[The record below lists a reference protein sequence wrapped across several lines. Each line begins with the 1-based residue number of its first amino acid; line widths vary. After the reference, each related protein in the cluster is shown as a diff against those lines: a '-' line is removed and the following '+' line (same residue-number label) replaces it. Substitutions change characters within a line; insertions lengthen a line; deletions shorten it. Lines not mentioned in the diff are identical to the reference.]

1 MNVEPREPSSLGTGL
16 LLKPFMVW
24 EGRRAGG
31 GTDSEAF
38 RTTVLA
44 EDTGFAVHA
53 GGMEKRPGAG
63 GRGLTPGAAPR

>member
-1 MNVEPREPSSLGTGL
+1 
-16 LLKPFMVW
+16 MVW